1 MNILITGGSRGIG
14 AAAVRHFAAQNHR
27 VRFFYCASG
36 EKTAALARETGAEA
50 VQCDVADGLA
60 VGRAT
65 AGFDADVLINNAA
78 LAHYGLIN
86 QIEEAT
92 WSRLFAVNVNGI
104 YHCVNAVLPGM
115 LQKQRGVIV
124 NVASM
129 WGQVGASCEVCYS
142 ATKGAVIALT
152 KALAKELAP
161 SGIRVNAVSPGVVL
175 TDMVASVDAES
186 MEALREETPLGR
198 HGVPEDIVAAM
209 EYLIG
214 ADFVTGQIL
223 PVNGGLVI

>member
-14 AAAVRHFAAQNHR
+14 AAAVRHFAAQGHR

-36 EKTAALARETGAEA
+36 EKTAALARETGA
-50 VQCDVADGLA
+50 VA

>member
-14 AAAVRHFAAQNHR
+14 AAAVRHFAAQGHR

-36 EKTAALARETGAEA
+36 EKAAALARETGAEA
-50 VQCDVADGLA
+50 VQCDVADGAA

-104 YHCVNAVLPGM
+104 YHCVNAVLPSM

-186 MEALREETPLGR
+186 MEALREETLLGR